1 MKPIRDLSR
10 DEFVAR
16 FGGVYESS
24 PQFAETVWDEG
35 GAQRDS
41 YDLYQ
46 AFRDAVDSA
55 GENAQIA
62 LLRAHPDLADRV
74 SMSAES
80 TNEQAG
86 AGLDQCTMAEVAEF
100 QQLNDDYK
108 RKFGFPFIIAVR
120 GLDRDRILGAFRH
133 RLNLSR
139 EAEFAMALHQIHRIA
154 ALRLQDLIEAH
165 DE

>member
-16 FGGVYESS
+16 FGGVYENS
-24 PQFAETVWDEG
+24 PHFAESVWDA
-35 GAQRDS
+35 GAAQGDT

-46 AFRDAVDSA
+46 AFRDAVDVA
-55 GENAQIA
+55 GENAQLA
-62 LLRAHPDLADRV
+62 LIRAHPDLAKRV
-74 SMSAES
+74 SMSLES
-80 TNEQAG
+80 TSEQAG

-120 GLDRDRILGAFRH
+120 GLDRERVLGAFRH
-133 RLNLSR
+133 RLGMSR
-139 EAEFAMALHQIHRIA
+139 EAEFDMALHQIHRIA
-154 ALRLQDLIEAH
+154 ALRLTDLIEAH
-165 DE
+165 DG